1 MTPIVSII
9 MGSTSDLPVM
19 EKAAQLLNDMHVPF
33 EMNAL
38 SAHRTPE
45 AVEEFAKNARNRG
58 IKVIIAAAGMA
69 AALPGVIAANTT
81 LPVIGVP
88 VKGSVLDGVDALYSI
103 IQMPP
108 GIPVATVAINGAMNA
123 AILAIQM
130 LALSDEKLAEAFAA
144 YKEGLKKKIVKANE
158 ELKEVKFEIK
168 QTNVIYDLTI
178 YDWRLKYL
186 RKSYV
191 VFARCLCILRRKCFQ
206 SSNHIS

>member
-19 EKAAQLLNDMHVPF
+19 EKAAGLLNDFHIPF

-45 AVEEFAKNARNRG
+45 AVEAFAKNAAARG

-123 AILAIQM
+123 AILAVQM
-130 LALSDEKLAEAFAA
+130 LALSDEALAKALAE
-144 YKEGLKKKIVKANE
+144 YKEGLKKKITKANE
-158 ELKEVKFEIK
+158 DLKEVKYEYK
-168 QTNVIYDLTI
+168 TN
-178 YDWRLKYL
+178 
-186 RKSYV
+186 
-191 VFARCLCILRRKCFQ
+191 
-206 SSNHIS
+206 